1 MPRVNLRPAL
11 RLALFIHALAA
22 CCAFAGTGTLTAS
35 VLVDTD
41 CTISTAP
48 VTFGAYDPILGNTT
62 APLNA
67 TGSITITCVK
77 GSAPSVALDFGLYQN
92 PSGKRRMRH
101 ATVTTTFLRYELY
114 QPPDTAPGTPC
125 SFPASTVWGTG
136 TSAFAP
142 GAAPNKNSRAF
153 NVCGTVFAGQNV
165 EVGAYSDTVTATVT
179 F

>member
-1 MPRVNLRPAL
+1 MPSVKMRPAL
-11 RLALFIHALAA
+11 RLALFIHGLAA
-22 CCAFAGTGTLTAS
+22 CAALAGTGTLTAS

-41 CTISTAP
+41 CTMSTLP

-62 APLNA
+62 VPLNA

-77 GSAPSVALDFGLYQN
+77 GSAPSIALDFGLYAN
-92 PSGKRRMRH
+92 PASKRRMRH

-114 QPPDTAPGTPC
+114 QPPDTTPGTPC
-125 SFPASTVWGTG
+125 SFPAATVWASG

-142 GAAPNKNSRAF
+142 GAAPSKNSRVF
-153 NVCGTVFAGQNV
+153 NVCGTVPAGQNV